1 MPYLLKPALQNYSWG
16 DTKYIQELI
25 GAQQETGK
33 PLAEI
38 WFGTHP
44 KAPSTVIT
52 EKGEMPM
59 DKFVQNN
66 QEYLP
71 KNMQENSLPF
81 LLKILA
87 AAEPLSL
94 QVHPDKETALSGFYK
109 EELANLPL
117 NDPKRCFKDP
127 NHKPELLC
135 ALTPFIAMC
144 GFRPYE
150 EIIRNFQILGITKL
164 WQNFSSFANLPSK
177 KTLRDLFS
185 QILNSERNQLQDF
198 LHCLESIQPELS
210 PKLKFTCQICKH
222 LNEFYPYDSGIVSPL
237 LLNTFTLQPGQA
249 VYIDAGILHSYIQGA
264 GIEIMANSDN
274 VIRGGLTPKYIDR
287 EILFALTRFETYL
300 PQLIHPHLK
309 ANEPV
314 SYTTP
319 AEEFIL
325 KRLLLDGTLTL
336 DNEHKPMLVLCVK
349 GSLTTESG
357 LSLARGQAM
366 FIPVNERPSQISGSA
381 EIFIATTPT
390 PL

>member
-1 MPYLLKPALQNYSWG
+1 
-16 DTKYIQELI
+16 
-25 GAQQETGK
+25 
-33 PLAEI
+33 
-38 WFGTHP
+38 
-44 KAPSTVIT
+44 
-52 EKGEMPM
+52 M

-71 KNMQENSLPF
+71 NNMQESSLPF

-94 QVHPDKETALSGFYK
+94 QVHPDKQTALNGFQR

-127 NHKPELLC
+127 NHKPELFC

-150 EIIRNFQILGITKL
+150 EIIRNFQVLGITKL
-164 WQNFSSFANLPSK
+164 WQKFSSFSNSPSK
-177 KTLRDLFS
+177 KSLRDLFS
-185 QILNSERNQLQDF
+185 QILNSEGNQLQDF

-222 LNEFYPYDSGIVSPL
+222 LNEFYPFDSGIVSPL

-249 VYIDAGILHSYIQGA
+249 VFIDAGILHSYIQGA

-287 EILFALTRFETYL
+287 EILFAITRFETYL

-309 ANEPV
+309 TNEPV
-314 SYTTP
+314 AYTTP

-325 KRLLLDGTLTL
+325 KRLLLEGTLTL

-366 FIPVNERPSQISGSA
+366 FIPFNERPSQISGSA
-381 EIFIATTPT
+381 EIFLVSTPT
-390 PL
+390 KL